1 VEGTRRIAQSISADW
16 DALMQAHESRVAG
29 YDAMHVDPVRQTATW
44 TRAGTV
50 VLEAPVELIGV
61 FFPDLGLFRWWWSGK
76 EHAIHLAPARLDEAF
91 GHAQRT
97 DMRPLLTR
105 QHQLDGEDDAAMLCR
120 VAAYFAHATAMVQTS
135 EEERVSFFAVFAATA
150 RAPAG
155 MGREVARTLPPPPVR
170 EAVNQSEGLQQAPS
184 VAAPTPIR
192 EPARSLVL
200 PVVHVANT
208 MIRRAFRV
216 RARSALLVVNV
227 DTSRDK
233 ARFYVTL
240 VAATDDGDL
249 SALDT
254 SRELLDAAGI
264 MLVEDARSGNGRWGK
279 LVVRIDCEGEGAAIR
294 SCEVTV

>member
-29 YDAMHVDPVRQTATW
+29 YDAVHVDPERQTATW

-50 VLEAPVELIGV
+50 ILEAPAELIGA

-76 EHAIHLAPARLDEAF
+76 EHAIHLTPSRLDEAF

-135 EEERVSFFAVFAATA
+135 EEERVSFFAIFAATA

-170 EAVNQSEGLQQAPS
+170 EVVNQSEGLLQAPS
-184 VAAPTPIR
+184 VATPTPIR

-240 VAATDDGDL
+240 VAATEDGDL

-264 MLVEDARSGNGRWGK
+264 MLVEDARSGNGRWSK